1 MLPCNVKI
9 TNWVLTPQPLT
20 ADVKLYNLK
29 HNRCPKCGSSKVMKT
44 SISVP
49 HTPGKRYIDR
59 INQYVC
65 PCGSFGKLNKLKPI
79 KIK

>member
-1 MLPCNVKI
+1 
-9 TNWVLTPQPLT
+9 
-20 ADVKLYNLK
+20 
-29 HNRCPKCGSSKVMKT
+29 MKT
-44 SISVP
+44 SMSVP